1 MARGLRDLLPLIV
14 GIIIV
19 AILLTSWIR
28 SAAKQIGSSA
38 PPAGVGMAAPPIAA
52 RPVVAATPDARL
64 GWLAKAILMYVA
76 DYDMTLPPLSS
87 TTQLQ
92 PVLMPYVAREPRIFI
107 DPASGALFGVNT
119 SLSYKSMKRI
129 RNPADIVIFY
139 QTQPE
144 PGTNKRWVAFLDGRV
159 EQVDPKRWQQLSRTS
174 GITQP
179 SGKKRTRKP

>member
-19 AILLTSWIR
+19 AILLMSWIR
-28 SAAKQIGSSA
+28 SAAKQIGSSP
-38 PPAGVGMAAPPIAA
+38 PPAGGGMAALPTGA

-64 GWLAKAILMYVA
+64 RFLAIAVQMYA
-76 DYDMTLPPLSS
+76 SDYNMTLPPISS
-87 TTQLQ
+87 ATQLQ
-92 PVLMPYVAREPRIFI
+92 PLLMPYVKDASIFV
-107 DPASGALFGVNT
+107 DPTSGTTFGVNP
-119 SLSYKSMKRI
+119 SLSRKSMNNL
-129 RNPADIVIFY
+129 RNPANIVIFY

-174 GITQP
+174 GIPQP